1 MKSALMTAFAGMLLL
16 AGRVA
21 PAAGNDAAGC
31 KDPFLTRMPGYDI
44 TRCESKQF
52 DAHDFRVGKEKTVS
66 VEGRF
71 TEFMYSFSGKT
82 EPGRPQIQRN
92 YETAVKA
99 IGGQVLYNDGEGH
112 LFLKAARDGQE
123 IWVHL
128 DAYITSQYRLFVV
141 EKGAMVQDVVADA
154 AAFKA
159 GLLAAGH
166 VEVPGI
172 LFDTDRS
179 DLKPE
184 SAKAVAEVA
193 KLLKGSPALKV
204 WVVGHTDASGQES
217 FNLALSGA
225 RAAAVV
231 KALTLQ
237 HGIDPKR
244 LGSFGAGPYAP
255 VATNGSEEGKRKNR
269 RVELV
274 AKLP

>member
-141 EKGAMVQDVVADA
+141 EKGAMVQD
-154 AAFKA
+154 
-159 GLLAAGH
+159 
-166 VEVPGI
+166 
-172 LFDTDRS
+172 FDTDRS